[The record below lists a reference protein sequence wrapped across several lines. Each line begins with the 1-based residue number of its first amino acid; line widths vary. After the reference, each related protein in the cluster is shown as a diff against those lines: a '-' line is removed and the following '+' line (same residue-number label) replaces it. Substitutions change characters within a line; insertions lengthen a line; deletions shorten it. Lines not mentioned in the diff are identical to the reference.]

1 MPQGFD
7 NPVVFLAFA
16 NAAEQGYLSQLKK
29 ESALLRDLFL
39 PLHRAGQVELVREE
53 SLDAA
58 ELPKLLNQYKSRIT
72 LFHYGGHANG
82 SELSLEG
89 GGWYIAGLAQLLRQ
103 IAPQEAACGSAQDGK
118 HEADDAVG
126 GNERR

>member
-39 PLHRAGQVELVREE
+39 PLPRAGQIELVHEE

-58 ELPKLLNQYKSRIT
+58 EIAETRVSDHEIYYQNDFIFQKT
-72 LFHYGGHANG
+72 L
-82 SELSLEG
+82 
-89 GGWYIAGLAQLLRQ
+89 
-103 IAPQEAACGSAQDGK
+103 
-118 HEADDAVG
+118 V
-126 GNERR
+126 